1 MEYRIERDSMGE
13 IKVPADKLWGAQ
25 TQRSFENFKIGTEKI
40 PAEMVTVFAYLK
52 KAAALTNK
60 ELGVVDA
67 DKADAIA
74 KACDEI
80 LEGKLDGN
88 FPLAVWMTGS
98 GTQFNMNVN
107 EVVAN
112 RAAAIL
118 KEAGKEQRVHPNDD
132 VNHSQSS
139 NDTFPTGL
147 HMVGVLLLEQ
157 QLFPAMDALYKAL
170 HDKQEAFKDIVKIGR
185 THLQDA
191 TPLTLGQ
198 EFSGWARMIERNK
211 EMLRCGVDF
220 LRDLAMGGTAVGTGI
235 NCPKGYDRRFAEIVS
250 ELTGT
255 TFRTAPNK
263 FQSLTSKDELVAV
276 HGMLKGLACDL
287 MKIANDIRWLSSGP
301 RCGIGEIRI
310 PENEPGSS
318 IMPSKVNQTQC
329 EAVTMVAV
337 QVMGND
343 ATMGIAASQG
353 NFELNVFMPVIAYN
367 LIQSIRLLSDSMESL
382 RKHCIIGIE
391 PNEERIETNLYNSLI
406 LVTGLVPLVGYDKA
420 CTIAKTA
427 AKEGL
432 TLKESA
438 LKLGWVTAEEFD
450 KAMDPAKLAGIR

>member
-13 IKVPADKLWGAQ
+13 IRVPADKLWGAQ
-25 TQRSFENFKIGTEKI
+25 TQRSFENFQIGTEKI
-40 PAEMVTVFAYLK
+40 PYAMVTVFAYLK
-52 KAAALTNK
+52 KAAALVNK
-60 ELGVVDA
+60 NLGVVDA
-67 DKADAIA
+67 DRADAIVR
-74 KACDEI
+74 ACDDI
-80 LEGKLDGN
+80 LAGKLDGN

-107 EVVAN
+107 EVVAH
-112 RAAAIL
+112 RAMQIL
-118 KEAGKEQRVHPNDD
+118 QAQGKDMIVHPNDH

-147 HMVGVLLLEQ
+147 HMAGVLLIKQ
-157 QLFPAMDALYKAL
+157 QVFPAMEALYAALDEKA
-170 HDKQEAFKDIVKIGR
+170 KAYASIVKIGR

-198 EFSGWARMIERNK
+198 EFSGWARMIARNK
-211 EMLRCGVDF
+211 EMLEKGIDF

-235 NCPKGYDRRFAEIVS
+235 NCPPGYDVKFAETVS
-250 ELTGT
+250 RLTGE

-263 FQSLTSKDELVAV
+263 FQSLTSKDELTVV
-276 HGMLKGLACDL
+276 HGMLKALACDL
-287 MKIANDIRWLSSGP
+287 MKIANDVRWLASGP
-301 RCGIGEIRI
+301 RCGIGEITI

-318 IMPSKVNQTQC
+318 IMPSKVNPTQC

-353 NFELNVFMPVIAYN
+353 NFELNVFMPVMAYN
-367 LIQSIRLLSDSMESL
+367 LVQSIRLLSDVMNSF
-382 RKHCIIGIE
+382 RKHCVVGIR
-391 PNEERIETNLYNSLI
+391 PNLARIDHNLHQSLI

-420 CTIAKTA
+420 CMIAKKA

-438 LKLGWVTAEEFD
+438 LATGLVTEEQFD
-450 KAMDPAKLAGIR
+450 AAMDPAKLAGI

>member
-67 DKADAIA
+67 DRADAIVA
-74 KACDEI
+74 ACDEI
-80 LEGKLDGN
+80 LAGKLDGN

-112 RAAAIL
+112 RAKQIL
-118 KEAGKEQRVHPNDD
+118 QSQGKDLNVHPNDH

-147 HMVGVLLLEQ
+147 HMAGVLLIERR
-157 QLFPAMDALYKAL
+157 LFPAMDALYDAL
-170 HDKQEAFKDIVKIGR
+170 HAKEVEFKDIVKIGR

-198 EFSGWARMIERNK
+198 EFSGWARMIQRDRD
-211 EMLRCGVDF
+211 MLAQGIDF

-235 NCPKGYDRRFAEIVS
+235 NCPKGYDVRFAEIVS
-250 ELTGT
+250 QLTGT
-255 TFRTAPNK
+255 TFHTAPNK
-263 FQSLTSKDELVAV
+263 FQSLTSKDELVVV
-276 HGMLKGLACDL
+276 HGMLKALACDL
-287 MKIANDIRWLSSGP
+287 MKIANDVRWLSSGP

-318 IMPSKVNQTQC
+318 IMPSKVNPTQC

-343 ATMGIAASQG
+343 ATLGIAASQG

-367 LIQSIRLLSDSMESL
+367 LIQSIRLLTDCMDSF
-382 RKHCIIGIE
+382 RKHCVVGIE
-391 PNEERIETNLYNSLI
+391 PNRERITTNLYNSLI

-420 CTIAKTA
+420 CTIAKQA

-438 LKLGWVTAEEFD
+438 LKTGWVTAEQFD
-450 KAMDPAKLAGIR
+450 KAMDPAKLAGLK

>member
-1 MEYRIERDSMGE
+1 MEYRMERDSMGE
-13 IKVPADKLWGAQ
+13 IRVPADKLWGAQ
-25 TQRSFENFKIGTEKI
+25 TQRSFENFQIGTEKI
-40 PAEMVTVFAYLK
+40 PYAIVTVFAYLK
-52 KAAALTNK
+52 KAAALVNK
-60 ELGVVDA
+60 NLGVVDA
-67 DKADAIA
+67 DRADAIVR
-74 KACDEI
+74 ACDDI
-80 LEGKLDGN
+80 LAGKLDGN

-107 EVVAN
+107 EVVAH
-112 RAAAIL
+112 RAMQIL
-118 KEAGKEQRVHPNDD
+118 QAQGKDMIVHPNDH

-147 HMVGVLLLEQ
+147 HMAGVLLIKH
-157 QLFPAMDALYKAL
+157 QLFPAMEALYAALDEKA
-170 HDKQEAFKDIVKIGR
+170 KAYASIVKIGR

-198 EFSGWARMIERNK
+198 EFSGWARMIARNK
-211 EMLRCGVDF
+211 EMLEKGIDF

-235 NCPKGYDRRFAEIVS
+235 NCPPGYDVKFAETVS
-250 ELTGT
+250 RLTGE

-263 FQSLTSKDELVAV
+263 FQSLTSKDELTVV
-276 HGMLKGLACDL
+276 HGMLKALACDL
-287 MKIANDIRWLSSGP
+287 MKIANDVRWLASGP
-301 RCGIGEIRI
+301 RCGIGEITI

-318 IMPSKVNQTQC
+318 IMPSKVNPTQC

-353 NFELNVFMPVIAYN
+353 NFELNVFMPVMAYN
-367 LIQSIRLLSDSMESL
+367 LVQSIRLLSDVMNSF
-382 RKHCIIGIE
+382 RKHCVVGIR
-391 PNEERIETNLYNSLI
+391 PNLARIDHNLHQSLI

-420 CTIAKTA
+420 CMIAKKA

-438 LKLGWVTAEEFD
+438 LATGLVTEEQFD
-450 KAMDPAKLAGIR
+450 AAMDPAKLAGIQ

>member
-13 IKVPADKLWGAQ
+13 IRVPADKLWGAQ
-25 TQRSFENFKIGTEKI
+25 TQRSFENFQIGTEKI
-40 PAEMVTVFAYLK
+40 PYAMVTVFAYLK
-52 KAAALTNK
+52 KAAALVNK
-60 ELGVVDA
+60 NLGVVDA
-67 DKADAIA
+67 DRADAIVR
-74 KACDEI
+74 ACDDI
-80 LEGKLDGN
+80 LAGKLDGN

-107 EVVAN
+107 EVVAH
-112 RAAAIL
+112 RAMQIL
-118 KEAGKEQRVHPNDD
+118 QAQGKDMIVHPNDH

-147 HMVGVLLLEQ
+147 HMAGVLLIKQ
-157 QLFPAMDALYKAL
+157 QVFPAMEALYAALDEKA
-170 HDKQEAFKDIVKIGR
+170 KAYASIVKIGR

-198 EFSGWARMIERNK
+198 EFSGWARMIARNK
-211 EMLRCGVDF
+211 EMLEKGIDF

-235 NCPKGYDRRFAEIVS
+235 NCPPGYDVKFAETVS
-250 ELTGT
+250 RLTGE

-263 FQSLTSKDELVAV
+263 FQSLTSKDELTVV
-276 HGMLKGLACDL
+276 HGMLKALACDL
-287 MKIANDIRWLSSGP
+287 MKIANDVRWLASGP
-301 RCGIGEIRI
+301 RCGIGEITI

-318 IMPSKVNQTQC
+318 IMPSKVNPTQC

-353 NFELNVFMPVIAYN
+353 NFELNVFMPVMAYN
-367 LIQSIRLLSDSMESL
+367 LVQSIRLLSDVMNSF
-382 RKHCIIGIE
+382 RKHCVVGIQ
-391 PNEERIETNLYNSLI
+391 PNLARIDHNLHQSLI

-420 CTIAKTA
+420 CMIAKKA

-438 LKLGWVTAEEFD
+438 LATGLVTEEQFD
-450 KAMDPAKLAGIR
+450 AAMDPAKLAGIQ

>member
-13 IKVPADKLWGAQ
+13 IRVPADKLWGAQ
-25 TQRSFENFKIGTEKI
+25 TQRSFENFQIGTEKI
-40 PAEMVTVFAYLK
+40 PYAMVTVFAYLK
-52 KAAALTNK
+52 KAAALVNK
-60 ELGVVDA
+60 NLGVVDA
-67 DKADAIA
+67 DRADAIVR
-74 KACDEI
+74 ACDDI
-80 LEGKLDGN
+80 LAGKLDGN

-107 EVVAN
+107 EVVAH
-112 RAAAIL
+112 RAMQIL
-118 KEAGKEQRVHPNDD
+118 QAQGKDMIVHPNDH

-147 HMVGVLLLEQ
+147 HMAGVLLIKQ
-157 QLFPAMDALYKAL
+157 QVFPAMEALYAALDEKA
-170 HDKQEAFKDIVKIGR
+170 KAYASIVKIGR

-198 EFSGWARMIERNK
+198 EFSGWARMIARNK
-211 EMLRCGVDF
+211 EMLEKGIDF

-235 NCPKGYDRRFAEIVS
+235 NCPPGYDVKFAETVS
-250 ELTGT
+250 RLTGE

-263 FQSLTSKDELVAV
+263 FQSLTSKDELTVV
-276 HGMLKGLACDL
+276 HGMLKALACDL
-287 MKIANDIRWLSSGP
+287 MKIANDVRWLASGP
-301 RCGIGEIRI
+301 RCGIGEITI

-318 IMPSKVNQTQC
+318 IMPSKVNPTQC

-353 NFELNVFMPVIAYN
+353 NFELNVFMPVMAYN
-367 LIQSIRLLSDSMESL
+367 LVQSIRLLSDVMNSF
-382 RKHCIIGIE
+382 RKHCVVGIQ
-391 PNEERIETNLYNSLI
+391 PNLARIDHNLHQSLI

-420 CTIAKTA
+420 CMIAKKA

-438 LKLGWVTAEEFD
+438 LATGLVTEEQFD
-450 KAMDPAKLAGIR
+450 TAMDPAKLAGIQ

>member
-1 MEYRIERDSMGE
+1 MEYRMERDSMGE
-13 IKVPADKLWGAQ
+13 IRVPADKLWGAQ
-25 TQRSFENFKIGTEKI
+25 TQRSFENFQIGTEKI
-40 PAEMVTVFAYLK
+40 PYAIVTVFAYLK
-52 KAAALTNK
+52 KAAALVNK
-60 ELGVVDA
+60 NLGVVDA
-67 DKADAIA
+67 DRADAIVR
-74 KACDEI
+74 ACDDI
-80 LEGKLDGN
+80 LAGKLDGN

-107 EVVAN
+107 EVVAH
-112 RAAAIL
+112 RAMQIL
-118 KEAGKEQRVHPNDD
+118 QAQGKDMIVHPNDH

-139 NDTFPTGL
+139 NDTFPTSL
-147 HMVGVLLLEQ
+147 HMAGVLLIEQ
-157 QLFPAMDALYKAL
+157 QLFPAMEALYAALDEKA
-170 HDKQEAFKDIVKIGR
+170 KAYASIVKIGR

-198 EFSGWARMIERNK
+198 EFSGWARMIARNK
-211 EMLRCGVDF
+211 EMLEKGIDF

-235 NCPKGYDRRFAEIVS
+235 NCPPGYDVKFAETVS
-250 ELTGT
+250 RLTGE

-263 FQSLTSKDELVAV
+263 FQSLTSKDELTVV
-276 HGMLKGLACDL
+276 HGMLKALACDL
-287 MKIANDIRWLSSGP
+287 MKIANDVRWLASGP
-301 RCGIGEIRI
+301 RCGIGEITI

-318 IMPSKVNQTQC
+318 IMPSKVNPTQC

-353 NFELNVFMPVIAYN
+353 NFELNVFMPVMAYN
-367 LIQSIRLLSDSMESL
+367 LVQSIRLLSDVMNSF
-382 RKHCIIGIE
+382 RKHCVVGIQ
-391 PNEERIETNLYNSLI
+391 PNLARIDHNLHQSLI

-420 CTIAKTA
+420 CMIAKKA

-438 LKLGWVTAEEFD
+438 LATGLVTEEQFD
-450 KAMDPAKLAGIR
+450 AAMDPAKLAGIQ

>member
-1 MEYRIERDSMGE
+1 MDYRIEKDSMGE

-60 ELGVVDA
+60 ELGVVDG
-67 DKADAIA
+67 DRADAIVQ
-74 KACDEI
+74 ACDDI
-80 LEGKLDGN
+80 LAGKLDGN

-112 RAAAIL
+112 RAKQIL
-118 KEAGKEQRVHPNDD
+118 QSQGKDLNVHPNDH

-147 HMVGVLLLEQ
+147 HMAGVLLIERR
-157 QLFPAMDALYKAL
+157 LFPAMDALYDAL
-170 HDKQEAFKDIVKIGR
+170 HAKEVEFKDIVKIGR

-198 EFSGWARMIERNK
+198 EFSGWARMIQRDK
-211 EMLRCGVDF
+211 EMLTQGVDF

-235 NCPKGYDRRFAEIVS
+235 NCPKGYDVRFAEIVS
-250 ELTGT
+250 QLTGT
-255 TFRTAPNK
+255 TFHTAPNK
-263 FQSLTSKDELVAV
+263 FQSLTSKDELVVV
-276 HGMLKGLACDL
+276 HGMLKALACDL
-287 MKIANDIRWLSSGP
+287 MKIANDVRWLSSGP
-301 RCGIGEIRI
+301 RCGIGEICI

-318 IMPSKVNQTQC
+318 IMPSKVNPTQC

-367 LIQSIRLLSDSMESL
+367 LIQSIRLLTDCMDSF
-382 RKHCIIGIE
+382 RKHCVVGIE
-391 PNEERIETNLYNSLI
+391 PNRERITTNLYNSLI

-420 CTIAKTA
+420 CTIAKQA

-438 LKLGWVTAEEFD
+438 LKTGWVTAEQFD
-450 KAMDPAKLAGIR
+450 KAMDPAKLAGLK

>member
-1 MEYRIERDSMGE
+1 MEYRMERDSMGE
-13 IKVPADKLWGAQ
+13 IRVPADKLWGAQ
-25 TQRSFENFKIGTEKI
+25 TQRSFENFQIGTEKI
-40 PAEMVTVFAYLK
+40 PYAMVTVFAYLK
-52 KAAALTNK
+52 KAAALVNK
-60 ELGVVDA
+60 NLGVVDA
-67 DKADAIA
+67 DRADAIVR
-74 KACDEI
+74 ACDDI
-80 LEGKLDGN
+80 LAGKLDGN

-107 EVVAN
+107 EVVAY
-112 RAAAIL
+112 RAMQIL
-118 KEAGKEQRVHPNDD
+118 QAQGKDMIVHPNDH

-147 HMVGVLLLEQ
+147 HMAGVLLIEQ
-157 QLFPAMDALYKAL
+157 QLFPAMEALYAALDEKA
-170 HDKQEAFKDIVKIGR
+170 KAYASIVKIGR

-198 EFSGWARMIERNK
+198 EFSGWARMIARNK
-211 EMLRCGVDF
+211 EMLEKGIDF

-235 NCPKGYDRRFAEIVS
+235 NCPPGYDVKFAETVS
-250 ELTGT
+250 RLTGE

-263 FQSLTSKDELVAV
+263 FQSLTSKDELTVV
-276 HGMLKGLACDL
+276 HGMLKALACDL
-287 MKIANDIRWLSSGP
+287 MKIANDVRWLASGP
-301 RCGIGEIRI
+301 RCGIGEITI

-318 IMPSKVNQTQC
+318 IMPSKVNPTQC

-353 NFELNVFMPVIAYN
+353 NFELNVFMPVMAYN
-367 LIQSIRLLSDSMESL
+367 LVQSIRLLSDVMNSF
-382 RKHCIIGIE
+382 RKHCVVGIQ
-391 PNEERIETNLYNSLI
+391 PNLARIDHNLHQSLI

-420 CTIAKTA
+420 CMIAKKA

-438 LKLGWVTAEEFD
+438 LATGLVTEEQFD
-450 KAMDPAKLAGIR
+450 AAMDPAKLAGIQ